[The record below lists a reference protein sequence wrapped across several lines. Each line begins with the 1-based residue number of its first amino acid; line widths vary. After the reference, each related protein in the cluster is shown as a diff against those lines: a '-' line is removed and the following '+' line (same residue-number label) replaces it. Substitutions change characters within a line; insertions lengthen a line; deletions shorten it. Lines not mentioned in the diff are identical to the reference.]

1 MSANTDNYIA
11 VNYNTGQI
19 ICTGTSD
26 QIADRPVIFED
37 ESNNTIMI
45 LALKEGE
52 SFKEYEDLNY
62 YFDNENYE
70 TKPKQNMNLVFSHA
84 FVDPIEEKIIDDEGN
99 EITIQNYYSR
109 INVSAG
115 EEVTISNIPNEVDSI
130 KIFDGHAGKEY
141 SHELSDSITLTRDY
155 EELTKII
162 FLSPKHFE
170 EIVSLRFIAEDSEYG
185 WYD

>member
-1 MSANTDNYIA
+1 
-11 VNYNTGQI
+11 
-19 ICTGTSD
+19 
-26 QIADRPVIFED
+26 
-37 ESNNTIMI
+37 
-45 LALKEGE
+45 
-52 SFKEYEDLNY
+52 
-62 YFDNENYE
+62 
-70 TKPKQNMNLVFSHA
+70 MNLVFSHA